1 MDNNLNVLDILTLDD
16 NKKYVISAIANYND
30 ITYLL
35 IVDIND
41 NENIKIVEKRIYE
54 NEIRLGLVDDP
65 ELFKNLMPI
74 FYKNGMEALKSL
86 NLGNF
91 EEN

>member
-1 MDNNLNVLDILTLDD
+1 MNNDLRVLDVLTLDD
-16 NKKYVISAIANYND
+16 KKKYVISSIAEYND

-41 NENIKIVEKRIYE
+41 NENIKLVEKRVYE

-65 ELFKNLMPI
+65 DLFKELMPI
-74 FYKNGMEALKSL
+74 FFKNGMEALKSL
-86 NLGNF
+86 NL
-91 EEN
+91 EEFNEN